1 MTSLPKQQVKTVGVF
16 STSTKRLTPA
26 FIKLLVLLFSY
37 NMGALILI
45 LVLAEYTLPK
55 SNLVSKI
62 EYVFT
67 YVRRESHQWNEYLL
81 REGSYLINKSRAEK
95 IRLAARRTGFQTH
108 ARKQQ
113 KAEHTL

>member
-16 STSTKRLTPA
+16 STSTKRLTPT

-62 EYVFT
+62 EYFT
-67 YVRRESHQWNEYLL
+67 YVCRESHQWNEYLL

-95 IRLAARRTGFQTH
+95 IRLAARRTGFRTH